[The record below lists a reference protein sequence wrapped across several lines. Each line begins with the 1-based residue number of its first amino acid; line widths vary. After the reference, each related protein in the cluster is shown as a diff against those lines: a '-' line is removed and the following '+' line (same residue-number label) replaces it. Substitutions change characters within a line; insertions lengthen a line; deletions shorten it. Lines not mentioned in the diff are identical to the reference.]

1 MTVVRNLEIKLDVAD
16 EDYPVLDE
24 TFEQFQQ
31 AAQHAADYGWSDDP
45 TQIIDSKNKLHD
57 ATYSD
62 VREQTE
68 LTANHVQAARSLA
81 ANALSNCKD
90 RLLEDEKNASKPE
103 FRGTVVVY
111 DGRTITYNDD
121 HCTLSTVDS
130 RVSAEY
136 IIPDD
141 TRGTP
146 FEEYWGHSKWGCG
159 EATLHKRDGTY
170 YLHVSMKKEREK
182 DEASA
187 TEYGAVLGVDLNVD
201 GYLAVTSTGAFLGN
215 TDYLN
220 HKRKEYERRR
230 GKLQQTGTR
239 SAHLTLKSIG
249 DRFSNWS
256 EDYLHRVALALVLEA
271 RRHECDAIAFENLK
285 HIRERIS
292 SASKFQQ
299 WAFNK
304 LQSLVEYKA
313 EEYGILVD
321 DVKPQYT
328 SQRCSHSECGFTH
341 EDNRD
346 GDEFECLNCGK
357 ELHADYNAARNI
369 AWRLVQH
376 WLKSGA
382 GRADCQVAL
391 KSGTVNANGEFS
403 PTTGSSGQS
412 GSPLTSPPL

>member
-1 MTVVRNLEIKLDVAD
+1 MAVVRNLEIKLDED
-16 EDYPVLDE
+16 DYPVLDE
-24 TFEQFQQ
+24 TFEQFRQ
-31 AAQHAADYGWSDDP
+31 AAQHVADYGWSDDP
-45 TQIIDSKNKLHD
+45 TQIIGSKSKLHD
-57 ATYSD
+57 ATYED
-62 VREQTE
+62 VREKTG

-81 ANALSNCKD
+81 ANALGNCKD
-90 RLLEDEKNASKPE
+90 RILEDGEKASKPE
-103 FRGTVVVY
+103 FSGTVIVY

-121 HCTLSTVDS
+121 HCTLSTVDN
-130 RVSAEY
+130 RVTAEY
-136 IIPDD
+136 IIPED

-146 FEEYWGHSKWGCG
+146 FEEYWENPEWERG
-159 EATLHKRDGTY
+159 EATLHKRDDTY
-170 YLHVSMKKEREK
+170 YLNVSMKQERE
-182 DEASA
+182 EEERTST

-201 GYLAVTSTGAFLGN
+201 GYLAVTSTGAFFGN
-215 TDYLN
+215 ADYLN
-220 HKRKEYERRR
+220 HKRAEYERRR

-249 DRFSNWS
+249 NRFTNWS

-271 RRHECDAIAFENLK
+271 RRQDCDAIAFENLK

-292 SASKFQQ
+292 NASKFQQ

-346 GDEFECLNCGK
+346 GDEFECQKCGK
-357 ELHADYNAARNI
+357 QLHADYNAARNI

-391 KSGTVNANGEFS
+391 KSGMVNANHEFS
-403 PTTGSSGQS
+403 PADDVGQS